1 MNSEKIV
8 KYELYCDTCKYKEV
22 QDKSGNPDLENDFC
36 NECLNTPVNEYSHK
50 PINYKPKH

>member
-36 NECLNTPVNEYSHK
+36 NECLNTPANEYSHK
-50 PINYKPKH
+50 PINYKPKY